1 MIKIFR
7 KIRYDLMGKNKT
19 GQYLKY
25 AIGEIVL
32 VVIGILIALQIN
44 NWNETRKER
53 IEEQKILILL
63 KEEFKSNLEQ
73 IENKI
78 ALRNY
83 IMKESSRVI
92 DYIDNERFDIN
103 LDTLIQN
110 ISPIAL
116 APTFDP
122 IQNELLSS
130 EGLKLIR
137 NDTLKR
143 YLSNW
148 PTSIADLKEQE
159 NEWVFMY
166 NNITVPFLIDFGISR
181 NVQLSFFNDTN
192 NLNYMQDKKLTRSIS
207 LKKSNK
213 SPSVKEILTNK
224 KLEGILANA
233 VLINQGVNWES
244 QARKN
249 QIIKILDLI
258 ENEIKKE

>member
-1 MIKIFR
+1 MSNNKI
-7 KIRYDLMGKNKT
+7 T
-19 GQYLKY
+19 TYLLY

-44 NWNETRKER
+44 NWNESRKER

-63 KEEFKSNLEQ
+63 KEEFKSNLAQ

-83 IMKESSRVI
+83 IMQEASQVI
-92 DYIDNERFDIN
+92 DYIDNESFDMN
-103 LDTLIQN
+103 LDTLIQK
-110 ISPIAL
+110 ISSTVI

-137 NDTLKR
+137 NDSLKH

-159 NEWVFMY
+159 NEWVVLY
-166 NNITVPFLIDFGISR
+166 NNVIAPFLIDFGISR
-181 NVQLSFFNDTN
+181 NVQLSFYNDTN
-192 NLNYMQDKKLTRSIS
+192 NLNYMQDKNLTRSIR

-213 SPSVKEILTNK
+213 SPSVTEILTNK
-224 KLEGILANA
+224 KLEGILASA
-233 VLINQGVNWES
+233 VLINLGVNWES
-244 QARKN
+244 KARRD
-249 QIIKILDLI
+249 QIIKILELI
-258 ENEIKKE
+258 ENEIKK